1 MAKIDKEIT
10 ELIGKNKVTPN
21 RGLWGVVRRDSGRR
35 SRVSRAS
42 YFPST
47 IRLWR
52 VKYRSQ
58 NFFVFRSAERF

>member
-35 SRVSRAS
+35 SRVSRAIVI
-42 YFPST
+42 FL
-47 IRLWR
+47 R
-52 VKYRSQ
+52 RSGCG
-58 NFFVFRSAERF
+58 V